1 MRLAIDLGRA
11 TCVAVLVDRD
21 GRTVAEA
28 VVDSRP
34 GAAESV
40 RGVLAELGPLAPAAE
55 SVVLVTDLARRSP
68 RPQRVALLRIAPT
81 SHPALAPL
89 ADWPA
94 SARAAVDALTAQVP
108 GGATLTGRPP
118 APLDRDAVAAFA
130 RRAREAEI
138 SAFAVCAAGAPAEP
152 GPELDAAAALA
163 DTVPG
168 AAISLSHEI
177 GSVGLRERENATVV
191 NAALGG
197 WATEL
202 AVEATR
208 ALRSAGLTAPLY
220 FARDDGGL
228 ISAEYFRRHPVIAT
242 APATTC
248 AARGAA
254 ARAGVADAVVVDAG
268 ARSVRCLTLGDG
280 NPERSVRPG
289 QGPLGVPVHL
299 GSPVIH
305 EVGPSVRD
313 TLPADPNV
321 IARIAARQLERV
333 AGAVLLHTGGGVG
346 DMGAPPAAAD
356 VRARLTDAARFA
368 ATSVCRIAS
377 ERLVT
382 AAGRAEFELMLATA
396 CDRALSR
403 VVAAGAAPDTAR
415 IESVSHAPVAYLP
428 AGVHRVT
435 VHAVGQPAAGV
446 PA

>member
-34 GAAESV
+34 GAAQSV
-40 RGVLAELGPLAPAAE
+40 RDVLAELGPLAAAAE
-55 SVVLVTDLARRSP
+55 SVALVTDLARRSP

-89 ADWPA
+89 ADWPEA
-94 SARAAVDALTAQVP
+94 ARAAVDALTARVP

-130 RRAREAEI
+130 RRAREAGI

-202 AVEATR
+202 AAETTR

-254 ARAGVADAVVVDAG
+254 ARAGVVDAG

-305 EVGPSVRD
+305 EVGPGVSD
-313 TLPADPNV
+313 TQPADPDV
-321 IARIAARQLERV
+321 IARVAARQLERV

-346 DMGAPPAAAD
+346 ERGAPPAAAD

-377 ERLVT
+377 ERLVA
-382 AAGRAEFELMLATA
+382 AAGRAEFELRLATA
-396 CDRALSR
+396 RDRALSR
-403 VVAAGAAPDTAR
+403 VVAAGAAPETAR

-435 VHAVGQPAAGV
+435 VHAVGQPAAGT